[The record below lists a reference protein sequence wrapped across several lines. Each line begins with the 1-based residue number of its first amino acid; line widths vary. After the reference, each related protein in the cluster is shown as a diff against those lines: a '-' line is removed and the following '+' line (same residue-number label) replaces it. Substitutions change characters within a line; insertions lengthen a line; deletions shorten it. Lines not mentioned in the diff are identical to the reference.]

1 MCIVQCMNVPA
12 GIFVEIDNSE
22 SIRLVLA
29 AKPEVA

>member
-1 MCIVQCMNVPA
+1 MYECAVP

>member
-1 MCIVQCMNVPA
+1 MCIVQCMNVP